1 MSKSFSSTHFLHNS
15 LIANLVGV
23 RLALALLV
31 MSLLAM
37 PLLSGNAQAR
47 DYQFFD
53 AEIHYQD
60 AKQATDGMDFLLENM
75 EKASIEKALITGF
88 SVTKKWAS
96 SSPRRPFSYGAD
108 DAPVYWYSATDMLV
122 YDAVKSLPEREQS
135 RFYPFITGFNPTD
148 LNAVDHIERLLKRDP
163 GFWKGIGEVFTRHDL
178 LSAMIEGER
187 PLAHHPAL
195 MRVYQLAAKYGLPV
209 MLHSNL
215 TSPVMK
221 EFIYLPELE
230 LALETNPKTT
240 FIWAHAGLSDAIT
253 LQQTVEGLPE
263 LVAELLGKYQNLNIL
278 LSWTVVDALYDAE
291 GVPKTDWLEVV
302 KSYPNRFVIGS
313 DVVGGFSPLKETM
326 DHFRP
331 FLDALPEEV
340 AHRVASTNL
349 LQWLP

>member
-1 MSKSFSSTHFLHNS
+1 MSIRVSSIRLLSVSLSLFL
-15 LIANLVGV
+15 
-23 RLALALLV
+23 
-31 MSLLAM
+31 SLLSA
-37 PLLSGNAQAR
+37 SAQAR
-47 DYQFFD
+47 DYRFLD

-60 AKQATDGMDFLLENM
+60 AKQATDGMPFLLEQM
-75 EKASIEKALITGF
+75 KHAQVEKAVITGF

-96 SSPRRPFSYGAD
+96 SSPRRPLSYGAD

-195 MRVYQLAAKYGLPV
+195 MRVYQLAAQYNLPV
-209 MLHSNL
+209 ILHSNL
-215 TSPVMK
+215 TSPFIK
-221 EFIYLPELE
+221 DFIYLPELQV
-230 LALETNPKTT
+230 ALQNNPDTT

-253 LQQTVEGLPE
+253 LQQKVEGLPE
-263 LVAELLGKYQNLNIL
+263 LVDTLLGNYANLNIL
-278 LSWTVVDALYDAE
+278 LSWTVVKQLYDEQGIPKAE
-291 GVPKTDWLEVV
+291 WLEVV
-302 KSYPNRFVIGS
+302 KRYPDRFVIGS
-313 DVVGGFSPLKETM
+313 DVVGGFSSLKSSM
-326 DHFRP
+326 DQFRP
-331 FLDALPEEV
+331 FLDALPEPV

-349 LQWLP
+349 LQWLPSNAK